1 MIKVVLADDHKIVRH
16 GLSKILSSES
26 DISVV
31 GEAQDSDEAL
41 ALVRSKDVDVV
52 VLDIT
57 MPGRSGLETLK
68 ELRKTRPELAVIV
81 LSMHPADQYA
91 VRVLRAGAAGYIS
104 KESAPDELVTAIQ
117 KAYQGEKYIQADVA
131 RLLARFIE
139 HGLTEEPHKLLSDRE
154 YEVLRLIAAGK
165 GITQISELMNLSVK
179 TVSTYRSRIVAKTG
193 LLSNAE
199 MTRYAIEH
207 SLV

>member
-16 GLSKILSSES
+16 GLSKILSAES

-31 GEAQDSDEAL
+31 GEAHTGEEAL
-41 ALVRSKDVDVV
+41 GIVRDQDVDVV

-57 MPGRSGLETLK
+57 MPGRNGLDTLK
-68 ELRKTRPELAVIV
+68 ELRKTRPEIAVLV

-104 KESAPDELVTAIQ
+104 KESAPDELVSAIHR
-117 KAYQGEKYIQADVA
+117 AHQGDKYIQPEVA
-131 RLLARFIE
+131 GLLARFLE
-139 HGLTEEPHKLLSDRE
+139 HGLSEEPHKLLSDRE
-154 YEVLRLIAAGK
+154 YEVLRHIAGGK
-165 GITQISELMNLSVK
+165 SITQISQLMQLSVK
-179 TVSTYRSRIVAKTG
+179 TISTYRSRIVAKTG
-193 LLSNAE
+193 LVSNAE

-207 SLV
+207 SLI